1 MISTG
6 VPEALPPS
14 HVNGGTGFRV
24 ASVAAAP
31 ITNVILTV
39 EKSTNLTGPWL
50 FDREINVGPMTN
62 TNEFYRLKI
71 RTVVE

>member
-1 MISTG
+1 
-6 VPEALPPS
+6 VPSAP
-14 HVNGGTGFRV
+14 T
-24 ASVAAAP
+24 P

-39 EKSTNLTGPWL
+39 EKTTNLSGQWR

-62 TNEFYRLKI
+62 PNEFYRLKI